1 MTLRTS
7 IKKII
12 NSKIQTS
19 TLTIPVS
26 DQDLIIQ
33 IKSHITVSEM
43 VKLVKEAAYN
53 VFIEEV
59 EYQYDRDGQITS
71 TTTLGRGCIFAPYY
85 KKLAFSKA
93 LLNYYTNASFF
104 TENTDDLYLVITATD
119 LMQKVISKIDPRQL
133 SDIQSAVDDLIEFRK
148 LEIVSQEK
156 AQLNRI
162 RNKIQEI
169 NCLLKEFDEP
179 DVREVFDKI
188 KNFFQNK

>member
-1 MTLRTS
+1 M
-7 IKKII
+7 
-12 NSKIQTS
+12 
-19 TLTIPVS
+19 
-26 DQDLIIQ
+26 
-33 IKSHITVSEM
+33 
-43 VKLVKEAAYN
+43 
-53 VFIEEV
+53 
-59 EYQYDRDGQITS
+59 
-71 TTTLGRGCIFAPYY
+71 
-85 KKLAFSKA
+85 AFSKA